1 MEAVKMVRRNDPC
14 PCGSGKKYKRCCGS
28 SSTNLMDIVV
38 NEELDRVLVN
48 YFDTHPQG
56 PGQEEMQILMRK
68 WMNRLSDSWET
79 EDIEEASSEFYLF
92 IENKKSWQSY
102 LNQQHKVVKREAV
115 LNILE
120 AWVEPILL
128 LGEIT
133 KVDEQFLYVDEL
145 FGVASFKM
153 VRNEGM
159 PTDEGNLLFGVVLK
173 DPRKGPNVVAPVS
186 SILFL
191 AKWSKQTK
199 KSLAEQREVHLKKEN
214 SVFVQE
220 HALDIYELFI
230 KRSMA
235 TMNELVEEVLSK
247 EQLTALAT
255 IEDVLRELNQT
266 ASAREIIHKLAVAY
280 FLNEEPQIE
289 RQEDLLAG
297 ILQVGISIGVVQGT
311 QLTKEEIIEEYKA
324 NSAEV
329 SQYYTAL
336 KALYDNMMQ
345 SGDEPV
351 AEKVYAI
358 GTDPRLTEKALWETS
373 MTTGGVVL
381 PERKP
386 TVAGGRAQLLAYEA
400 YAADTEEQ
408 RRLLA
413 DRAYEI
419 DHKNADALLLRAEIE
434 KDVEKA
440 NTLYEAAIREASRTF
455 EAGENP
461 WQNIPNRPFMR
472 AAFAYGVHLF
482 ECGEFNEA
490 ASMFT
495 DLVKMNPIDNQ
506 GARYEAIASLI
517 HAGRFNEAAELLVRY
532 EKGSANDATYL
543 YLDWKLEHTASNGES
558 DNAEEMLMAAQQA
571 NSHVQHLQ
579 TFRVAPIDYPRLQEL
594 EPGSK
599 EEARYIYLLIH
610 GEK

>member
-1 MEAVKMVRRNDPC
+1 MVRRNDPC

-48 YFDTHPQG
+48 YFDTHPQVQV
-56 PGQEEMQILMRK
+56 QEAMQVLMRE

-79 EDIEEASSEFYLF
+79 EDIEEASSEYYLF
-92 IENKKSWQSY
+92 IENQQSWKKY
-102 LNQQHKVVKREAV
+102 LNEQRKLIKRTAV
-115 LNILE
+115 LHVLE
-120 AWVEPILL
+120 GWDEPVLL

-133 KVDEQFLYVDEL
+133 KVDEQFLYVKEL
-145 FGVASFKM
+145 FGTESYKM

-159 PTDEGNLLFGVVLK
+159 PTDQGNLLFGIALK
-173 DPRKGPNVVAPVS
+173 DPRKGPDAIAPIS
-186 SILFL
+186 SMLFL

-199 KSLAEQREVHLKKEN
+199 KSLIEEREAHATKE
-214 SVFVQE
+214 SKQYVQA

-247 EQLTALAT
+247 AQLTALT
-255 IEDVLRELNQT
+255 KIEEMLGALDQT
-266 ASAREIIHKLAVAY
+266 ANAREIIHKLAVAY
-280 FLNEEPQIE
+280 FLNEEPKID

-297 ILQVGISIGVVQGT
+297 VLQVGIGIGVVQGT
-311 QLTKEEIIEEYKA
+311 QLTEEAIIAKYEA
-324 NSAEV
+324 NSDEV
-329 SQYYTAL
+329 KRYYQAL
-336 KALYDNMMQ
+336 QELYHSMMQ
-345 SGDEPV
+345 SGEEPA
-351 AEKVYAI
+351 AEKIYAI
-358 GTDPRLTEKALWETS
+358 GTDPRPTEKALWETS
-373 MTTGGVVL
+373 MTTGGVVI

-400 YAADTEEQ
+400 YAAETEAE
-408 RRLLA
+408 RRTLA
-413 DRAYEI
+413 KRAYEI
-419 DHKNADALLLRAEIE
+419 ERNNADALLLKAEVE

-440 NTLYEAAIREASRTF
+440 NELYELAIREASRTF
-455 EAGENP
+455 EAGESP

-482 ECGEFNEA
+482 EHGAYNDA

-495 DLVKMNPIDNQ
+495 DLVKMNPVDNQ
-506 GARYEAIASLI
+506 GARYEAVASLI
-517 HAGRFNEAAELLVRY
+517 HAGRFNEAAEILVRY
-532 EKGSANDATYL
+532 EKGSSNDATYL
-543 YLDWKLEHTASNGES
+543 YLDWKLEYTASDGASN
-558 DNAEEMLMAAQQA
+558 NAEEMLATALNA

-579 TFRVAPIDYPRLQEL
+579 TFRVAPIDYPRFQEL
-594 EPGSK
+594 APGSK

-610 GEK
+610 DKE